1 MSLKRRILPRV
12 RKSEAN
18 SAPVP
23 MRTIV
28 LPDRAKGLRINC
40 PGFSIVVTRKPDGG
54 AGFSVVA
61 TKDGEHVF
69 LCTLHGGRYPDR
81 NWVSGDAIP
90 CKHPDLALWQ
100 DGRACSDCGAKP

>member
-69 LCTLHGGRYPDR
+69 DCLLHDGRYPDR
-81 NWVSGDAIP
+81 NSVSGESCICLHRDRNYNGG
-90 CKHPDLALWQ
+90 CD
-100 DGRACSDCGAKP
+100 DCGSPCL